1 MEIKELSL
9 IRLYLLICCIFAVG
23 CNLSSSKNTTNRL
36 EIVDVSQ
43 IPKDTIFQKNSKLSL
58 QNGIYYLGS
67 KPYSGFIKNVYQTDS
82 LKSIG
87 SYFQGKQHGT
97 TKTFFPNGALE
108 TERNYKNGL
117 AYGNHFGYWK
127 NGNKKFDFMYV
138 NDKRE
143 GMHKKWYETGRQYC
157 ELSYTNDQENGMQKA
172 WRENGKI
179 YINYEV
185 KDGIRYGLQNSALC
199 YTLKDEKLK

>member
-9 IRLYLLICCIFAVG
+9 IKYAFLIVCVFNFGCSQPKEGNTINIFEKVDISHIP
-23 CNLSSSKNTTNRL
+23 NDTVFQDNTSL
-36 EIVDVSQ
+36 
-43 IPKDTIFQKNSKLSL
+43 KLI
-58 QNGIYYLGS
+58 NGVYYFGS
-67 KPYSGFIKNVYQTDS
+67 KPFSGFIKNVFETDT

-97 TKTFFPNGALE
+97 TKTFFPNGKLE
-108 TERNYKNGL
+108 TQRNYRNGIG
-117 AYGNHFGYWK
+117 YGQHLGYWK
-127 NGNKKFDFMYV
+127 NGNKKFDFMYF

-143 GMHKKWYETGRQYC
+143 GLQKQWYERGSQYC
-157 ELSYTNDQENGMQKA
+157 ELSFTDDQENGMQQA
-172 WRENGKI
+172 WRENGKA

-185 KDGIRYGLQNSALC
+185 KDGVRYGLQKSALC